1 MTPHSYNSLAHT
13 HLYLFYLRLDPMW
26 IFTYDFLLFSFRIVQ
41 CLMNDPIDPFNR
53 KALSVKDLIPQTE
66 LKEKITQWLKEKRE
80 EMRKK

>member
-1 MTPHSYNSLAHT
+1 
-13 HLYLFYLRLDPMW
+13 
-26 IFTYDFLLFSFRIVQ
+26 
-41 CLMNDPIDPFNR
+41 MNDPIDPFNR